1 MHLETSL
8 GNATKLSAP
17 QCAALYLHFSFQ
29 IYSLI
34 VFVWVYFILFFF
46 AKFQWNKNQIIFCF
60 SNHKKN
66 S

>member
-34 VFVWVYFILFFF
+34 VFVWVYFILFFL
-46 AKFQWNKNQIIFCF
+46 Q
-60 SNHKKN
+60 N
-66 S
+66 SSEIKIK